1 MELLYFS
8 DGRDIMDG
16 HKCRVFA
23 LMYHPTIPHV
33 FISGGWDDTV
43 QVRMKRLLCTFFTK
57 LTSFIVQLQLKLLI
71 CHYVHS

>member
-1 MELLYFS
+1 MVCVFS

-43 QVRMKRLLCTFFTK
+43 QVTPYTRNCNSSFHYTTFPFNFITDLAFT
-57 LTSFIVQLQLKLLI
+57 I
-71 CHYVHS
+71 